1 MAFLSFIHIL
11 NSALRSYFGIFASH
25 AVCNSRC
32 TVFVE
37 HLLSIVFI
45 MLTNHGSPAK
55 PVWLR

>member
-1 MAFLSFIHIL
+1 MFFSPFILTL
-11 NSALRSYFGIFASH
+11 NSALRGYFGIFASH
-25 AVCNSRC
+25 AACIGGC

-37 HLLSIVFI
+37 HLVSIVFI